1 MTKKPINLTTMLAV
15 LLLANPAA
23 FADEEKSDMKP
34 VAKAAD
40 VKDEAK
46 DSADAKPEQL
56 AKARLAYI
64 TLSGA
69 TPEGAPSASPF
80 AELTDDLA
88 TLIGRIERAAE
99 DDKIHG
105 LVIEFKNLAAGY
117 GQVNELRAAIARFRE
132 SGKKAHA
139 FMESGGTPDYLVA
152 IACNDITLPESGQLM
167 VPGLRVETT
176 FYKGMFEVLGVK
188 ADFIHMGEAKGFA
201 ESYTRRGWS
210 EPVKENLTNMVD
222 GLYEHIV
229 DTITSDR
236 PIRRKEVVDAIDVG
250 LLSATKSLEIKL
262 IDRVAYADELKEQLT
277 EEYEADELVY
287 VLNYGKKEVDT
298 DFSGPT
304 GMFKLLKL
312 LSGSGGSKASSGK
325 KIAVV
330 YAVGPIMS
338 GKSSADL
345 FGSSTLG
352 SDTIVKALH
361 DTNEDEDV
369 VAIVLRID
377 SPGGSAVASDIMWRE
392 IETLD
397 KPIVASMG
405 NTAASG
411 GYYIAM
417 GCDKIYA
424 EPGTVTGSIGVVGG
438 KIAIGRLMDR
448 VGLETGVISRG
459 KNSGL
464 FSMDTGFTASE
475 RDVFRANM
483 AETYEQFT
491 GKAAAGRK
499 MPIEKLK
506 DLAGGKVY
514 TGVAAKANGLV
525 DELGTLH
532 DAIVEAKKLA
542 GLDADEKV
550 KLETLPEPV
559 DFFESLFGDNEAEKE
574 VAIKIGSQI
583 GLEQLSPEL
592 AAIAKKAR
600 LMQQMFKEPVVLTM
614 PFDLQ
619 VK

>member
-1 MTKKPINLTTMLAV
+1 MSKTSINFVTMLAL
-15 LLLANPAA
+15 LLLAMPWAV
-23 FADEEKSDMKP
+23 ADDEKTAKQP
-34 VAKAAD
+34 VEKTVD
-40 VKDEAK
+40 AK
-46 DSADAKPEQL
+46 DTGEPKPAKL
-56 AKARLAYI
+56 TKARLAYI

-69 TPEGAPSASPF
+69 TPEGAPSGSPF

-88 TLIGRIERAAE
+88 TIIGRIEKAAE
-99 DDKIHG
+99 DDKING
-105 LVIEFKNLAAGY
+105 LVIEFKGLAAGY
-117 GQVNELRAAIARFRE
+117 GQLNELRAAIARFRE
-132 SGKKAHA
+132 SGKKVHA
-139 FMESGGTPDYLVA
+139 YMESGMTPDYLVA
-152 IACNDITLPESGQLM
+152 TACNDITLPESGSLM

-210 EPVKENLTNMVD
+210 QPVKENLTSLVD
-222 GLYEHIV
+222 SLYEHIV

-236 PIRRKEVVDAIDVG
+236 PIRRKQVIDAIDIG
-250 LLSATKSLEIKL
+250 LLSASKAKEINL
-262 IDRVAYADELKEQLT
+262 IDRVAYGDELKEQLT
-277 EEYEADELVY
+277 KEYDADELVY
-287 VLNYGKKEVDT
+287 VLNYGKKKVDT

-304 GMFKLLKL
+304 GMFKLLQL
-312 LSGSGGSKASSGK
+312 LSGTSGGKASSGK

-338 GKSSADL
+338 GKSSSDL

-361 DTNEDEDV
+361 DANEDDDV

-377 SPGGSAVASDIMWRE
+377 SPGGSAIASDMMWRE

-405 NTAASG
+405 DTAASG

-448 VGLETGVISRG
+448 VGIDTGVISRG

-464 FSMDTGFTASE
+464 FSIETGFTASE
-475 RDVFRANM
+475 RDVFRSNM
-483 AETYEQFT
+483 EETYEQFT
-491 GKAAAGRK
+491 SKAAAGRD
-499 MPIEKLK
+499 MPIEKLR

-514 TGVAAKANGLV
+514 TGIAAKANGLV
-525 DELGTLH
+525 DEIGTLH
-532 DAIVEAKKLA
+532 DAIAEAKKLA
-542 GLDADEKV
+542 GVKADEKV
-550 KLETLPEPV
+550 KIETLPEPV

-574 VAIKIGSQI
+574 VAIKIGTQFSM
-583 GLEQLSPEL
+583 EQLSPEL

-614 PFDLQ
+614 PFDLR